1 MKFRNIIWCLLAV
14 LALASCK
21 EEDDAVEEF
30 ANWQAVNDEYF
41 SKLVWEVK
49 SIDYTSLP
57 GSGPSNLSPYKLIP
71 CYTTPEVGYTL
82 NYYDY
87 VVAEKLEQGSG
98 TTSPLLTDSVEVH
111 YSGRLLPSASYPKGY
126 QFDSSY
132 AGTFDPVLA
141 TPSKFAVLGV
151 VKGFSTALMNMHRGD
166 HWRIYIPYQLAYG
179 ATARTAVPAYS
190 TLIFDLRLEDFWRK
204 TKGDR
209 E

>member
-14 LALASCK
+14 LTLASCK

-30 ANWQAVNDEYF
+30 ANWQETNDAYF
-41 SKLVWEVK
+41 SRLVWEVQQGF
-49 SIDYTSLP
+49 SSLP
-57 GSGPSNLSPYKLIP
+57 QQWVLIP
-71 CYTTPEVGYTL
+71 CYTMPEVGYTL

>member
-21 EEDDAVEEF
+21 EEDDAVEEY
-30 ANWQAVNDEYF
+30 ANWQETNDAYF
-41 SKLVWEVK
+41 SNLVGKVQQGSSSMSQKWE
-49 SIDYTSLP
+49 I
-57 GSGPSNLSPYKLIP
+57 IP
-71 CYTTPEVGYTL
+71 CYTMPTKGYTL
-82 NYYDY
+82 NYYDNI
-87 VVAEKLEQGSG
+87 VAEKLEQGG
-98 TTSPLLTDSVEVH
+98 GAESPLLTDSVEVH
-111 YSGRLLPSASYPKGY
+111 YSGRLLPSASYPQGY

-141 TPSKFAVLGV
+141 TPSKFAVVGM
-151 VKGFSTALMNMHRGD
+151 VKGFSTALMKMHRGD

-209 E
+209 D

>member
-30 ANWQAVNDEYF
+30 ANWQETNDAYF
-41 SKLVWEVK
+41 SKLVWEVQQGF
-49 SIDYTSLP
+49 SSLP
-57 GSGPSNLSPYKLIP
+57 QQWVLIP
-71 CYTTPEVGYTL
+71 CYTMPEVGYTL

>member
-1 MKFRNIIWCLLAV
+1 MKIRNIIWGLLAV

-21 EEDDAVEEF
+21 EEDDAVEEY
-30 ANWQAVNDEYF
+30 ANWQETNDAYF
-41 SKLVWEVK
+41 SKLVWEVQQGF
-49 SIDYTSLP
+49 SSLP
-57 GSGPSNLSPYKLIP
+57 QQCVLIP
-71 CYTTPEVGYTL
+71 CYTMPEVGYTL